1 MLRAELGNDW
11 ETAFSSFPRV
21 PMASASIGQ
30 VHAATLRNGMPV
42 AVKVQFPG
50 VEDSISSDLN
60 NLSLLLRGS
69 AVLPRGLFLNN
80 TVKVF
85 RGELADEC
93 NYEKEAENGRRMKR
107 FLEHES
113 FFEVPEVIDEVST
126 RRVLTTELM
135 SGRPL
140 SEIKGFSQELRD
152 KVRSF
157 HDLQFGVNVPV
168 TGRNGSASAM
178 FIGVVQVPVDAD

>member
-1 MLRAELGNDW
+1 
-11 ETAFSSFPRV
+11 
-21 PMASASIGQ
+21 MAAASIGQ
-30 VHAATLRNGMPV
+30 VHAATLKNGKRV

-69 AVLPRGLFLNN
+69 AVLPKGLFLNN

-93 NYEKEAENGRRMKR
+93 NYDKEAENGRRMKR
-107 FLEHES
+107 FLEDES
-113 FFEVPEVIDEVST
+113 FFEVPEVIDDLST

-152 KVRSF
+152 KVSHVLLVRGPALTSRI
-157 HDLQFGVNVPV
+157 
-168 TGRNGSASAM
+168 GRNGCAPALSV
-178 FIGVVQVPVDAD
+178 GVVQVSLDAD

>member
-1 MLRAELGNDW
+1 MCATVLTALQQVLRAELGPDW
-11 ETAFSSFPRV
+11 ESAFSSFPRV

-30 VHAATLRNGMPV
+30 VHSATLASSGMPV

-93 NYEKEAENGRRMKR
+93 NYEKEAENGRRMRENLKD
-107 FLEHES
+107 EP
-113 FFEVPEVIDEVST
+113 FFEVPRVVEELST

-152 KVRSF
+152 KVSRVW
-157 HDLQFGVNVPV
+157 FG
-168 TGRNGSASAM
+168 S
-178 FIGVVQVPVDAD
+178 

>member
-1 MLRAELGNDW
+1 
-11 ETAFSSFPRV
+11 
-21 PMASASIGQ
+21 MASASIGQ
-30 VHAATLRNGMPV
+30 VHSATLTDGTLV

-50 VEDSISSDLN
+50 VEASISSDLN

-69 AVLPRGLFLNN
+69 AILPRGLFLNN

-93 NYEKEAENGRRMKR
+93 NYEKEAENGRRMR
-107 FLEHES
+107 DNLRDEPFY
-113 FFEVPEVIDEVST
+113 EVPRVIDELST
-126 RRVLTTELM
+126 RKVLTTELM

-152 KVRSF
+152 KVSQGGGCCCRAGLTASRLERRRC
-157 HDLQFGVNVPV
+157 DCACWNCSG
-168 TGRNGSASAM
+168 TG
-178 FIGVVQVPVDAD
+178 

>member
-1 MLRAELGNDW
+1 
-11 ETAFSSFPRV
+11 
-21 PMASASIGQ
+21 MAAASIGQ
-30 VHAATLRNGMPV
+30 VHAATLKNGRRV

-69 AVLPRGLFLNN
+69 AVLPKGLFLNN

-93 NYEKEAENGRRMKR
+93 NYDKEAENGRRMKQ
-107 FLEHES
+107 FLEDES
-113 FFEVPEVIDEVST
+113 FFEVPEVIDELST

-152 KVRSF
+152 KVSRR
-157 HDLQFGVNVPV
+157 LIRLRGPALRFG
-168 TGRNGSASAM
+168 
-178 FIGVVQVPVDAD
+178 

>member
-1 MLRAELGNDW
+1 
-11 ETAFSSFPRV
+11 
-21 PMASASIGQ
+21 MASASIGQ
-30 VHAATLRNGMPV
+30 VHSAVLASTGMPV

-93 NYEKEAENGRRMKR
+93 NYEKEAENGRRMREYLKD
-107 FLEHES
+107 EP
-113 FFEVPEVIDEVST
+113 FFEVPRVVEELST

-152 KVRSF
+152 KVSSEW
-157 HDLQFGVNVPV
+157 D
-168 TGRNGSASAM
+168 S
-178 FIGVVQVPVDAD
+178 